1 MKLESKKTFKE
12 IYSVILKDLGA
23 YGGFP
28 FYGLL
33 ILLFLLLRDFSF
45 AYTLIISLV
54 VVTIVVIVFR
64 LTYFKPRPGQ
74 KKKKHEILYQRVDNS
89 SFPSIHA
96 ARAVMLSFALFAKAP
111 VLLPLLVLLTLIVF
125 ASRLHFKRHDTADVV
140 VGLLIGGVLGL
151 IFF

>member
-1 MKLESKKTFKE
+1 MKLEAGKTLKE

-33 ILLFLLLRDFSF
+33 ILLFSLLRDFAF
-45 AYTLIISLV
+45 ALDLAVSLV
-54 VVTIVVIVFR
+54 AVSVIVILIR
-64 LTYFKPRPGQ
+64 LAHFKPRPGQ
-74 KKKKHEILYQRVDNS
+74 KKKKYDILYERVDNS

-96 ARAVMLSFALFAKAP
+96 ARAVMLSFALFSKAS

-125 ASRLHFKRHDTADVV
+125 ASRLHFHRHDWTDVAAGAV
-140 VGLLIGGVLGL
+140 IGLVLGW